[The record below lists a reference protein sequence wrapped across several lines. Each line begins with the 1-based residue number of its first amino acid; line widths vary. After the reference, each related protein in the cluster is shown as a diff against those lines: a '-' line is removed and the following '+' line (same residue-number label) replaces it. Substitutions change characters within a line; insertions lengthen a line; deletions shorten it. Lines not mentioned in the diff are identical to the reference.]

1 MLVAGVDEVGRGSL
15 AGPVTAAAVILTPK
29 IRIEG
34 LKDSKSLSFKK
45 RESLDK
51 QIKQHSV
58 CWNIVSISPKTI
70 DSINILQA
78 TLLAMEKAVLG
89 LKLIPERAIFDGL
102 YKPDIPIDSLALVK
116 GDEKCR
122 SIMAASI
129 IAKVARDRFM
139 ISIDKRFKR
148 YGFMKHKGYPTKLH
162 INKLKL
168 HGPCDEHR
176 KSFRPV
182 SKMVS
187 IKK

>member
-15 AGPVTAAAVILTPK
+15 AGPVTAAAVILNSK
-29 IRIEG
+29 IRIVG

-89 LKLIPERAIFDGL
+89 LKLIPDRAIFDGL
-102 YKPDIPIDSLALVK
+102 YKPDISIDSLALVK

-129 IAKVARDRFM
+129 IAKVERDRYM
-139 ISIDKRFKR
+139 VDLDQKYPQYNLKS
-148 YGFMKHKGYPTKLH
+148 HKGYPTKEH
-162 INKLKL
+162 IKLIKRKLLCQTYLQKLKL
-168 HGPCDEHR
+168 
-176 KSFRPV
+176 
-182 SKMVS
+182 
-187 IKK
+187 

>member
-1 MLVAGVDEVGRGSL
+1 
-15 AGPVTAAAVILTPK
+15 
-29 IRIEG
+29 
-34 LKDSKSLSFKK
+34 
-45 RESLDK
+45 
-51 QIKQHSV
+51 
-58 CWNIVSISPKTI
+58 
-70 DSINILQA
+70 
-78 TLLAMEKAVLG
+78 
-89 LKLIPERAIFDGL
+89 
-102 YKPDIPIDSLALVK
+102 
-116 GDEKCR
+116 
-122 SIMAASI
+122 MAASI

>member
-89 LKLIPERAIFDGL
+89 LKLIPDRAIFDGL
-102 YKPDIPIDSLALVK
+102 YKPDISIDSLALVK

-139 ISIDKRFKR
+139 ISIDKKFKK
-148 YGFMKHKGYPTKLH
+148 YGFRKHKGYPTKLH
-162 INKLKL
+162 INTLKL
-168 HGPCDEHR
+168 HGPCEEHR
-176 KSFRPV
+176 KTFKPV
-182 SKMVS
+182 LSMVC
-187 IKK
+187 K